1 MKLLRLRVGGFGA
14 LKGQWEFAT
23 DRVNVVLD
31 DNERGKS
38 SLLAAVAAALYGLD
52 DDRRSHRVLTPLERW
67 RPWNGGEY
75 RVALDLECASGPYTI
90 ARDFEAGHVSVF
102 DRSGREVTASFLEG
116 RDEYPIGKK
125 LIGLDRVE
133 FEKCAWLV
141 QGELDGVVPGDE
153 KARRASTLKSRLENA
168 ADSHIGDT
176 NASEALKVLDRA
188 LRQYEVVE
196 LGFTGTVDNA
206 IVRLEAKLASVE
218 VERRE
223 LDARLLEA
231 QSPLEELHHLAE
243 QEQALQE
250 RVRALESERRAGHA
264 ADLRR
269 QLQDQD
275 EARSEVERLEA
286 EAAGLAG
293 SATLSPNAEGELRD
307 TIARHEEA
315 VRGVE
320 ALESRRREEIE
331 REREAIERERRELA
345 RYDGFTGEDADRCV
359 AHASELRQLLMQ
371 DALLRHQVF
380 ELRDALAAQGYV
392 PEQIQDLQQRF
403 GALPAESVQLLRQQA
418 ELNAQFQGEALQHE
432 RQRSEA
438 TEMLREIESE
448 RTARRH
454 PGLVLLVVGVTAM
467 VGGVTAQL
475 VLDGMRTV
483 GLGLVV
489 GGFVAAAVG
498 ALLVGLGAGW
508 RRDEHEEAYASLMT
522 AQTRI
527 NELHGRRMRNE
538 AGLAE
543 LAGIMGYRDS
553 VELLHQF
560 AQYVR
565 LADDAGPLLRAQ
577 EQLAINDGRRQQVFE
592 QTRPLLAIVDAA
604 SVTPELLDRI
614 AQDARRSLA
623 ARQRL
628 ADLERGFGWVEEE
641 RRALEATAIAMHE
654 KAVGLV
660 TSAGI
665 PFEAPLGWPH
675 HVAELKR
682 RVDGRMRLAMVTDEL
697 IPAARRRLQPE
708 TEVAARRRQLEMLL
722 VSGELPETSR
732 TSAEID
738 AELQDTRSRLDDTRR
753 RRGDLRVEV
762 EELWRTHAQRSP
774 EVELEL
780 DRFSRALERARLF
793 KAAVARAHEAINR
806 VATDTHR
813 KWADFLN
820 DRVAALLQSFGT
832 SVGGLRFG
840 EDLDFSVQMATGP
853 MVSRGKAHLQLSS
866 GARDQLY
873 LAVRLAIGEFL
884 SRGGETL
891 PLLADDVFATS
902 DDDRLR
908 TGLRALIDSAAAGH
922 QVLYA
927 TCHRSRLVS
936 LQQSAPE
943 WFRDRIH
950 VLDLYAGLGATG
962 R

>member
-1 MKLLRLRVGGFGA
+1 MKLVNLRIGGFGA
-14 LKGQWEFAT
+14 LQGEWTFAP

-38 SLLAAVAAALYGLD
+38 SLLAAGVAALYGLD
-52 DDRRSHRVLTPLERW
+52 ADRRSHRVVTPLERW
-67 RPWNGGEY
+67 RPWNGGAY

-102 DRSGREVTASFLEG
+102 DRTGREVTASFLEG

-125 LIGLDRVE
+125 LLGLDRVE
-133 FEKCAWLV
+133 FEKCAWLI

-168 ADSHIGDT
+168 ADTHIGDT

-206 IVRLEAKLASVE
+206 IVRLEAKLASAE

-223 LDARLLEA
+223 LDARLLHA

-243 QEQALQE
+243 QEQSLQE

-275 EARSEVERLEA
+275 EALAEVARLEA
-286 EAAGLAG
+286 EAASLAE
-293 SATLSPNAEGELRD
+293 SASLSPNAEGELRD

-320 ALESRRREEIE
+320 ALESRRREEID
-331 REREAIERERRELA
+331 REREAIDRERRELA
-345 RYDGFTGEDADRCV
+345 PYDGFTSEDADRCV

-392 PEQIQDLQQRF
+392 PEQIQELQQRF

-438 TEMLREIESE
+438 TETLREIESE
-448 RTARRH
+448 RTARRN
-454 PGLVLLVVGVTAM
+454 PGLVLLVLGVTTM

-475 VLDGMRTV
+475 VLEGMRVV
-483 GLGLVV
+483 GLGLVG

-498 ALLVGLGAGW
+498 ALLVGLGAGH
-508 RRDEHEEAYASLMT
+508 RRDEHEEAYEALMT
-522 AQTRI
+522 AQSRV
-527 NELHGRRMRNE
+527 NELHSRRMRNE

-560 AQYVR
+560 SQYVR

-577 EQLAINDGRRQQVFE
+577 EQLAVNDGRRQQVFE
-592 QTRPLLAIVDAA
+592 QTRPLLALTGATTV
-604 SVTPELLDRI
+604 SPELLDRI

-623 ARQRL
+623 ARQRF

-641 RRALEATAIAMHE
+641 RRSLEATALAMHE
-654 KAVGLV
+654 KAVRLV
-660 TSAGI
+660 ESAGI
-665 PFEAPLGWPH
+665 TFEAALGWPH

-682 RVDGRMRLAMVTDEL
+682 RVDGRVRHAMVADEL

-708 TEVAARRRQLEMLL
+708 AEIASRRRQLEMLL

-732 TSAEID
+732 TSGEID
-738 AELQDTRSRLDDTRR
+738 GDLQDTRARLDDTRR
-753 RRGDLRVEV
+753 RRADLRVEV
-762 EELWRTHAQRSP
+762 EELWRNHAQRSP
-774 EVELEL
+774 EVDLER
-780 DRFSRALERARLF
+780 DRFGLALERARLF
-793 KAAVARAHEAINR
+793 KAAVQRAHEAIER

-820 DRVAALLQSFGT
+820 DRVAAILQSFGT

-840 EDLDFSVQMATGP
+840 EDLDFSVQMLSGP

-902 DDDRLR
+902 DDERLR
-908 TGLRALIDSAAAGH
+908 TGLRALIESAAAGH

-927 TCHRSRLVS
+927 TCHRSRLEN

-950 VLDLYAGLGATG
+950 LLDLRTG
-962 R
+962 SGTTAR